1 MHLGA
6 KHTPFDGCF
15 TAGSVCLPFRG
26 HSAFRGVRI
35 TLFLARIISQS
46 AIDDMLQGSPLE
58 CVSNYCEATVICSLA
73 EAHSHNNGAFEA
85 LGN

>member
-6 KHTPFDGCF
+6 THTPFDGSF
-15 TAGSVCLPFRG
+15 TAGSVCLLFGG
-26 HSAFRGVRI
+26 HSASREVRI

-46 AIDDMLQGSPLE
+46 ATDDILQGLPLE

-73 EAHSHNNGAFEA
+73 EVHSHNNGAFEA